1 VQYRGL
7 FRLKY
12 KRFSSGLVVENRGLV
27 PSSAGWSLGLEV

>member
-1 VQYRGL
+1 MQYRGL